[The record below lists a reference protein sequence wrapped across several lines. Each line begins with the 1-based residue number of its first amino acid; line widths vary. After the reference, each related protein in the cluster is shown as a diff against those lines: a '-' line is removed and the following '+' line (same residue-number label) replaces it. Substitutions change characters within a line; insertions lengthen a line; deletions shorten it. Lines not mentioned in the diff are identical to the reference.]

1 MVKHKC
7 NDYDTNVMEKP
18 TNATDDKAHEWVKR
32 ALRSEM
38 VKRGFSYADL
48 AKHLVPLGV
57 SEHEVTLRN
66 RVSRGTFSAA
76 FFFQCMA
83 AMGCKTFN
91 IDLMETLYEPA
102 PEWPSVVRAGEEAKV
117 SGNRKP
123 GKQS

>member
-1 MVKHKC
+1 MVKRKC

-18 TNATDDKAHEWVKR
+18 TNETDDKAHQWVKR

-48 AKHLVPLGV
+48 AKHLVPLGIA
-57 SEHEVTLRN
+57 EEEVTLRN
-66 RVSRGTFSAA
+66 RVSRGAFSAA

-83 AMGCKTFN
+83 AMGCKAFN
-91 IDLMETLYEPA
+91 IDLLETLYEPA
-102 PEWPSVVRAGEEAKV
+102 PYWPSEVRAQEEETARH
-117 SGNRKP
+117 GRKP